1 MKYNRKYK
9 TITIT
14 VSISEMNV
22 DGSHEIDKL
31 TTNLINKTTKT
42 INKTIKSH
50 NRFKKHKIDNDG
62 ISINTFPNNI

>member
-42 INKTIKSH
+42 INKIKVE
-50 NRFKKHKIDNDG
+50 K
-62 ISINTFPNNI
+62 